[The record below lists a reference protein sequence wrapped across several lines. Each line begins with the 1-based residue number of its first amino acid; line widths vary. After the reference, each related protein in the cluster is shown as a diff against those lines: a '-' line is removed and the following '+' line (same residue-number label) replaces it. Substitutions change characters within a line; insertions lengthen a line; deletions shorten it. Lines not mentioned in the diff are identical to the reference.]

1 MVKYAT
7 GVRLHSPIWLSN
19 LILRPEKGVGE
30 RMVRSVLWAGDTE
43 PGNGA
48 LTKQRD
54 EETECGLCAIKNEQ
68 DAKGN
73 IIDYILVWSYFYKL
87 RPLDPCGTGLPS
99 LGPSG
104 QSLFLNILPSPC
116 LICDEMK
123 FFFFSLSNGWR
134 TRNTSRP
141 GSQHTRW
148 WSSVV
153 HIRKNGGQL
162 WLEEERYS

>member
-1 MVKYAT
+1 MVKYAP

-87 RPLDPCGTGLPS
+87 RPLDPRRNWSPFARPEWPLT
-99 LGPSG
+99 
-104 QSLFLNILPSPC
+104 LFEHSPFSMPD
-116 LICDEMK
+116 LWRNEV
-123 FFFFSLSNGWR
+123 FFFSLSNGWR